1 MKIIALV
8 VLIAYIPSF
17 ALGMPVLLIPEE
29 EQEERP
35 DCLSLETYR
44 MPFAYV
50 MFFMNRTAMGLRL
63 RAGPGLISS
72 QKDHLSGENLLARSQ
87 TVEVD
92 AGTHL

>member
-35 DCLSLETYR
+35 GY
-44 MPFAYV
+44 
-50 MFFMNRTAMGLRL
+50 
-63 RAGPGLISS
+63 
-72 QKDHLSGENLLARSQ
+72 
-87 TVEVD
+87 
-92 AGTHL
+92 